1 MRIAF
6 FSDVHAN
13 LPALEAV
20 IEDARAR
27 GATHVICLGDIV
39 GYGPQP
45 SETLARLRAVADAVV
60 MGNHDAAACGLLDPA
75 LFNDF
80 ARETAERAALALG
93 AEDKVWLRSLPYDLE
108 AEGIAC
114 AHGSLDSP
122 AQFHYLETKADA
134 ALSFS
139 AKPGFP
145 LLVVGHTHLPCVF
158 VQEHG
163 EIRKLPPADFTL
175 RPDARYLINPGSVGF
190 PRGDTV
196 TADYALFDTVTRHV
210 LFLSLNYDL
219 SPYRL
224 AIVRNGYNLLNYWFL
239 SPSARRRQ
247 AEQAFRS
254 ASRPAAAPIGDTA
267 PFHSRPTKR
276 NPSWSLWVIAFL
288 SATLVVLL
296 LGLLWQ
302 MRRIETPAPAPAPTA
317 ERPAP
322 EAENLVSNLFAWTF
336 SEKSGCGIYPE
347 RERDGGEVLR
357 LTPLSTDAKPE
368 GGVRCSVLSP
378 FYPLAP
384 GTEMLRVQKRVEGLT
399 PNQTDACAHT
409 VRLLFFRED
418 GSQRLDSLH
427 KYKRTGEQTFTARV
441 PEGTTAFR
449 VSLTFDLLSPI
460 RLHLPHITPTQAE
473 QK

>member
-45 SETLARLRAVADAVV
+45 AETLARLRAVADAVV
-60 MGNHDAAACGLLDPA
+60 LGNHDAAACGLLDPA

-80 ARETAERAALALG
+80 ARETAERAVLALG
-93 AEDKVWLRSLPYDLE
+93 AEEKAWLRALPYDLE

-114 AHGSLDSP
+114 AHGSLDNP

-134 ALSFS
+134 AISF
-139 AKPGFP
+139 ATKPGFP
-145 LLVVGHTHLPCVF
+145 LLVVGHTHIPCVF
-158 VQEHG
+158 VQERG
-163 EIRKLPPADFTL
+163 EIRKLPPGDFTL
-175 RPDARYLINPGSVGF
+175 RPDARYIINPGSVGF

-210 LFLSLNYDL
+210 LFLSLTYDL

-247 AEQAFRS
+247 TEQAFRN
-254 ASRPAAAPIGDTA
+254 ARRPTVAPIGERA
-267 PFHSRPTKR
+267 PFRTRTPKR
-276 NPSWSLWVIAFL
+276 NSAFL
-288 SATLVVLL
+288 LWLIAILFAVLVVLS

-302 MRRIETPAPAPAPTA
+302 TRQGAAPTPAPAPTA
-317 ERPAP
+317 ERLAP
-322 EAENLVSNLFAWTF
+322 EKENLVSNLFEWTF

-347 RERDGGEVLR
+347 REHDGGEVLR
-357 LTPLSTDAKPE
+357 LTPLATDAMPP
-368 GGVRCSVLSP
+368 GGVRCAVLSP
-378 FYPLAP
+378 FYPLPP
-384 GTEMLRVQKRVEGLT
+384 GTQGLRVQKRVEGLT
-399 PNQTDACAHT
+399 PTQSDACAHS

-418 GSQRLDSLH
+418 GSQRLDALH

-441 PEGTTAFR
+441 PDGTTAFR
-449 VSLTFDLLSPI
+449 VSLNFDLLTPI
-460 RLHLPHITPTQAE
+460 RLHLPHITPTP
-473 QK
+473 